1 MKPFGKINKILKK
14 IPLHLAVVLMC
25 FMWVLPTIGLFVS
38 SFRSREDVR
47 TTGWWTVFSGSESE
61 MEIEGY
67 EEYST
72 YCATCHGVD
81 GTGVEGSDIFNPDT
95 LTEYPRGNR
104 LFLYLQEPI
113 DGEAHVQDPELPGN
127 PKEAL
132 EVVNP
137 VHNYLTATKE
147 EESFLS
153 QFSFSNYVDALV
165 GYKGTR
171 TYLEDCDS
179 SSDTPVGKFTCD
191 LTTDLAN
198 PEGMGR
204 AFINTL
210 LVTIPATIIPI
221 LIAAF
226 AAYAF
231 AWLDFPGRQGLFALL
246 VGLQIIPLQM
256 TLIPISRMYARV
268 GMQDTFLGIW
278 LFHTGFGLPYAIY
291 LMRNFIG
298 TLPKELF
305 ESAYIDGAD
314 HWTAFRKIALP
325 LATPAIASLGIYQF
339 IWVWNDFLVAKIFLA
354 TKPVLT
360 VQITNL
366 IDPRGQNWHLLTG
379 AAFLS
384 FIIPMAVF
392 FAFQRY
398 FVRGMLAG
406 SVKG

>member
-1 MKPFGKINKILKK
+1 MTPFSKLNSIFRKL
-14 IPLHLAVVLMC
+14 PVHLAIILMC
-25 FMWVLPTIGLFVS
+25 IMWLVPTLGLFIT
-38 SFRSREDVR
+38 SFRGREDVR
-47 TTGWWTVFSGSESE
+47 TSGWWTVFSTGRSTVV
-61 MEIEGY
+61 EGQQ
-67 EEYST
+67 EYQD
-72 YCATCHGVD
+72 YCASCHGDNGLDVAGVD
-81 GTGVEGSDIFNPDT
+81 LFSQDI
-95 LTEYPRGNR
+95 LAKYPRGNR
-104 LFLYLQEPI
+104 LYIYLKEPVN
-113 DGEAHVQDPELPGN
+113 GQPHL
-127 PKEAL
+127 
-132 EVVNP
+132 VNP
-137 VHNYLTATKE
+137 QLPDNAKDALLIVNPIHNYMGSSKE
-147 EESFLS
+147 QKTFFS
-153 QFSFSNYVDALV
+153 QFSLSNYVDALV
-165 GYKGTR
+165 GYKGTNS
-171 TYLEDCDS
+171 YLQDCQGGYES
-179 SSDTPVGKFTCD
+179 SMGKFTCNFLND
-191 LTTDLAN
+191 LSN

-210 LVTIPATIIPI
+210 IVVIPATLLPI
-221 LIAAF
+221 LFAAF

-231 AWLDFPGRQGLFALL
+231 AWLDFPGRQWLFALL

-256 TLIPISRMYARV
+256 TLVPISRIYASI
-268 GMQDTFLGIW
+268 GLQDTFLGIW

-298 TLPKELF
+298 SLPKELF
-305 ESAYIDGAD
+305 ESAYIDGTN
-314 HWTAFRKIALP
+314 HWTAFRKFALP

-384 FIIPMAVF
+384 FILPMVVF
-392 FAFQRY
+392 FAFQRF